1 MNGVVEG
8 SDLNTSRFLGGS
20 QTNVVGTQQDV
31 EEDGTFGAICT
42 LNSAIS
48 IRETEVFNSFY
59 IKRNLNLR
67 ATVRTH
73 SLEIREPPQKYLSS
87 MNKATYGTFLYKRF
101 KFNNNELELNDLII
115 FSIYHGRELGAA

>member
-1 MNGVVEG
+1 MNGVKARV
-8 SDLNTSRFLGGS
+8 
-20 QTNVVGTQQDV
+20 
-31 EEDGTFGAICT
+31 FGAICT
-42 LNSAIS
+42 LNSIQQSAS
-48 IRETEVFNSFY
+48 VRLNGFY

-67 ATVRTH
+67 AAVRTH